1 MAYIEEQGMCLPLP
15 APSADEGIDFL
26 ENVAAGNLGAGLRIT
41 SQGKSIPQIRA
52 EYKFLIEKFEQDL
65 INKKSMG
72 LSSKELARWVV
83 NERTSIAKLMRRK
96 QGLEAKIILDLR
108 DANKYG
114 IGGRSYENLEK
125 RLITKGV
132 AASEVPNE
140 LMKGAVKPNKAVSD
154 AAIKGAAFL
163 QSGGRVII
171 IISISATAYTLLTA
185 PEDKLEQVIYEEIG
199 GVAGGA
205 VGGGLGVGLCIA
217 FGIATSGWG
226 LLACGVVGG
235 GAGGLLGAEAGSKV
249 YLIKD
254 EYMRNSAIVNN
265 GGFEEYNPSKFMRA
279 LP

>member
-1 MAYIEEQGMCLPLP
+1 MDYIDEQGMCLPLP
-15 APSADEGIDFL
+15 ASSADEGIDFL
-26 ENVAAGNLGAGLRIT
+26 ESIAAGNLGAGARMT

-52 EYKFLIEKFEQDL
+52 EYKILIERFEQDL
-65 INKKSMG
+65 MNKKAMG
-72 LSSKELARWVV
+72 LSSKELARWAV
-83 NERTSIAKLMRRK
+83 NERTRIAKLMRRK

-108 DANKYG
+108 DVNKYG
-114 IGGRSYENLEK
+114 LGGRSYDNLEK
-125 RLITKGV
+125 RLVAKGV
-132 AASEVPNE
+132 AATEVHNE

-154 AAIKGAAFL
+154 AAIKGATFL
-163 QSGGRVII
+163 KNGGRAIVV
-171 IISISATAYTLLTA
+171 ISISATAYTLLTA

-249 YLIKD
+249 YLVKD
-254 EYMRNSAIVNN
+254 EYMRNSTIVNN
-265 GGFEEYNPSKFMRA
+265 GGFEEYNPSRFMRT